1 MKINLI
7 FNKDEEKYLYDA
19 DVLVNYFFPKRDNN
33 LDIEKNLYINI
44 FSNKDEILIDGEL
57 ENIKISK
64 KDIFEDEKAVKNA
77 VKRVIY
83 TLLSKYT
90 NTILPWGILT
100 GIRPAKLALVEIEN
114 NINISDEEILDM
126 FENTYLVSKEKA
138 LLATNIARKEYEL
151 LSEIDYKNGY
161 SLYIGIPFCPT
172 TCLYCSFTSY
182 SLEKYGEKREAY
194 LEALIKEIKE
204 VSKIL
209 KGKKLSS
216 VYMGGGTPTTLTPLQ
231 MDILI
236 SSLKEN
242 FDIKDNTEITVEAG
256 RPDSINEEKLR
267 VLKKHNIKRISI
279 NPQTMNE
286 ETLNLIGRKHS
297 VREVID
303 SFNLARSLGFDN
315 INMDF
320 ILGLPGEDIN
330 AVKNTME
337 EIIKLDPDSI
347 TIHSLA
353 IKRAAGLS
361 LFKEK
366 YKDLSIE
373 NNKDIMDL
381 CYNYAEKMNMQPYY
395 MYRQKNMAGNLENVG
410 FSKKNKECIYNILI
424 MEEKQTIIALG
435 AGAVSK
441 MVFKEHGRIE
451 RVDNVKN
458 VDIYIERIDDMIEK
472 KKKFFVDTDISMV
485 VQ

>member
-1 MKINLI
+1 
-7 FNKDEEKYLYDA
+7 
-19 DVLVNYFFPKRDNN
+19 VNYFFPKRDNN